1 MTKASKIW
9 TSVYGTLAK
18 DFTDKVNYA
27 LYDFVRAKG
36 NTDSFV
42 VDLETLCNKD
52 EDLKKFVEENSVS
65 SCKIKF
71 FMEDECRYSFTINDI
86 PYREF
91 DFEVSD
97 EIANKHVDDY
107 EISKDEMYYNGDDDF
122 CADYYDGDDYS
133 ESLGDFDE

>member
-18 DFTDKVNYA
+18 DFADKVNYA

-36 NTDSFV
+36 NTDSFT
-42 VDLETLCNKD
+42 VDLETLCDND
-52 EDLKKFVEENSVS
+52 IDLKKFVEENKIP

-71 FMEDECRYSFTINDI
+71 FMEDECRYSFTINDV

-107 EISKDEMYYNGDDDF
+107 EISKDEMYDMYNS
-122 CADYYDGDDYS
+122 ADYYDGDDYS

>member
-1 MTKASKIW
+1 MKKASKIW

-36 NTDSFV
+36 NTDSFT
-42 VDLETLCNKD
+42 VDLETLCDND
-52 EDLKKFVEENSVS
+52 TDLKKFVEENKIP

-71 FMEDECRYSFTINDI
+71 FMEDECRYSFTINDV

-91 DFEVSD
+91 DFEISD

-107 EISKDEMYYNGDDDF
+107 EISKDEMYDMYNS
-122 CADYYDGDDYS
+122 ADYYDGDDYS

>member
-1 MTKASKIW
+1 MKKASKIW

-18 DFTDKVNYA
+18 DFADKVNYA

-36 NTDSFV
+36 NTDFFT
-42 VDLETLCNKD
+42 VDLETLCDND
-52 EDLKKFVEENSVS
+52 TDLKKFVEENKVP

-107 EISKDEMYYNGDDDF
+107 EISKDEMYDMYDS
-122 CADYYDGDDYS
+122 ADYYDGDDYS

>member
-9 TSVYGTLAK
+9 TSIYGTLAK

-27 LYDFVRAKG
+27 LYDFVRTKG

-52 EDLKKFVEENSVS
+52 EDLKKFVEENKIP

-71 FMEDECRYSFTINDI
+71 FMEDECRYSFTINDV

-97 EIANKHVDDY
+97 EIANKHIDDY
-107 EISKDEMYYNGDDDF
+107 EISKDEMYYTGDDF

-133 ESLGDFDE
+133 ESLGDFEE

>member
-1 MTKASKIW
+1 MKKASKIW

-18 DFTDKVNYA
+18 DFANKVNYA

-36 NTDSFV
+36 NTDSFT
-42 VDLETLCNKD
+42 VDLETLCDND
-52 EDLKKFVEENSVS
+52 TDLKKFVEENSVP

-71 FMEDECRYSFTINDI
+71 FMEDECCYSFTINDV

-107 EISKDEMYYNGDDDF
+107 EISKDEMYDMYNS
-122 CADYYDGDDYS
+122 ADYYDGDDYS

>member
-36 NTDSFV
+36 NTDSFT
-42 VDLETLCNKD
+42 VDLETLCNND
-52 EDLKKFVEENSVS
+52 TDLKKFVEENKVP

-71 FMEDECRYSFTINDI
+71 FMEDECRYSFTINDV

-97 EIANKHVDDY
+97 EIANKHVNDY
-107 EISKDEMYYNGDDDF
+107 EISKDEMYDMYNS
-122 CADYYDGDDYS
+122 ADYYDGNDYS

>member
-36 NTDSFV
+36 NTDSFT
-42 VDLETLCNKD
+42 VDLEILCDKD
-52 EDLKKFVEENSVS
+52 EDLKKFVEENKVP

-71 FMEDECRYSFTINDI
+71 FMEDECRYSFTINDA

-97 EIANKHVDDY
+97 EIANNHADDY
-107 EISKDEMYYNGDDDF
+107 EISKDEMYD

-133 ESLGDFDE
+133 ESLGNFDE

>member
-1 MTKASKIW
+1 MKKASKIW

-18 DFTDKVNYA
+18 DFADKVNYA

-36 NTDSFV
+36 NTDSFT
-42 VDLETLCNKD
+42 VDLETLCDND
-52 EDLKKFVEENSVS
+52 TDLKKFVEENKIP

-71 FMEDECRYSFTINDI
+71 FMEDECRYSFTINDV

-97 EIANKHVDDY
+97 EIATKHVDDY
-107 EISKDEMYYNGDDDF
+107 EISKDEMYDMYNS
-122 CADYYDGDDYS
+122 ADYYDGDDYS

>member
-1 MTKASKIW
+1 MTKASNIW

-18 DFTDKVNYA
+18 DFTDKVNCSIY
-27 LYDFVRAKG
+27 YFVRAKG

-52 EDLKKFVEENSVS
+52 EDLKKFVEENSVP

-71 FMEDECRYSFTINDI
+71 FMEDECRYSFTIDNI

-107 EISKDEMYYNGDDDF
+107 EISKDEMYDMYNN
-122 CADYYDGDDYS
+122 ADYYDGDDYS

>member
-1 MTKASKIW
+1 MTKASKIY
-9 TSVYGTLAK
+9 TSVFSTLRS
-18 DFTDKVNYA
+18 DFTHKVNYA
-27 LYDFVRAKG
+27 VYDLVRERKSR
-36 NTDSFV
+36 DSFT

-52 EDLKKFVEENSVS
+52 ADLKKFVEENKVP
-65 SCKIKF
+65 SCEIKF

-107 EISKDEMYYNGDDDF
+107 EISKDKMYYSGDDK
-122 CADYYDGDDYS
+122 
-133 ESLGDFDE
+133 

>member
-9 TSVYGTLAK
+9 TSVYGTLVK

-52 EDLKKFVEENSVS
+52 EDLKKFVEENKIP

-71 FMEDECRYSFTINDI
+71 FMEDECRYSFTINDV

-107 EISKDEMYYNGDDDF
+107 EISKDEMYDMYNS
-122 CADYYDGDDYS
+122 ADYYDGDDYS

>member
-1 MTKASKIW
+1 MKKASKIW

-52 EDLKKFVEENSVS
+52 EDLKKFVEENKVP

-71 FMEDECRYSFTINDI
+71 FMEDECRYSFTINDV

-107 EISKDEMYYNGDDDF
+107 EISKDEMYDMYDS
-122 CADYYDGDDYS
+122 ADYYDGDDYS

>member
-52 EDLKKFVEENSVS
+52 EDLKKFVEENKVP

-71 FMEDECRYSFTINDI
+71 FMEDECRYSFTIDNI

-107 EISKDEMYYNGDDDF
+107 EISKDEMYDMYNS
-122 CADYYDGDDYS
+122 ADYYDGDDYS
-133 ESLGDFDE
+133 ESITNFDE